1 MIIKWITTRI
11 RILIR
16 TRIRRS
22 FILRTLF
29 ILFILGMSGC
39 SSLGAST
46 QDVREGFSAKEL
58 SERNSSEL
66 PEPKPAL
73 ESEETAGPK
82 SVPDTESK
90 KDREAEAVPEN
101 LVAALLPKEV
111 LIDWSQHADD
121 VYALVHSEGLGDYG
135 DTLLVLRE
143 KDGTFTRVYE
153 NDFRELQPWKIDSA
167 DIDGDL
173 EREILVA
180 VRKTTPYDKELK
192 NRMFIF
198 NYQEDVLVKK
208 WTGSQIG
215 GTWRDFYTEDLVD
228 ASGEELILLEQTD
241 EGLERIKVYYWFD
254 FGFFLLGESGEY
266 SLVKELIVSGENS
279 LKVTLMEGSQVK
291 LIMKDGR
298 LVEEE

>member
-1 MIIKWITTRI
+1 MNIKRKTTRI

-16 TRIRRS
+16 AGSRRS

-46 QDVREGFSAKEL
+46 QDVREGFSSKEL
-58 SERNSSEL
+58 SECNPSEL
-66 PEPKPAL
+66 TEPKPAL
-73 ESEETAGPK
+73 ESEETAGPE

-90 KDREAEAVPEN
+90 KDREAEAVPEK
-101 LVAALLPKEV
+101 LAAALLPKEV
-111 LIDWSQHADD
+111 LIDWSQNADD
-121 VYALVHSEGLGDYG
+121 VYALVHSEGLQEYG

-143 KDGTFTRVYE
+143 KDGIFTRVYE
-153 NDFRELQPWKIDSA
+153 NDFRELQPWKIDTA

-173 EREILVA
+173 EMEILVA

-208 WTGSQIG
+208 WTGSQIA

-228 ASGEELILLEQTD
+228 ASGEEIILLEQLG

-266 SLVKELIVSGENS
+266 PSVKELIVAGENS
-279 LKVTLMEGSQVK
+279 IKVTLMEGPQIN
-291 LIMKDGR
+291 LIMKDGK
-298 LVEEE
+298 LVEAE